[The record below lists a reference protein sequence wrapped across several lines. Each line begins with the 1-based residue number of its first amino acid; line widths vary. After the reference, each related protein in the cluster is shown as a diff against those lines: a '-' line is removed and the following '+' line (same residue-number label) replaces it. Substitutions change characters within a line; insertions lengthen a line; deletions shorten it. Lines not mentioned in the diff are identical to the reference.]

1 MDGKGVYAWITANY
15 LLEIIKADTPKDT
28 PIYAVLNLSGVSIQ
42 IVFDPMFSSSDTTL
56 KPGLMMRAS
65 KHVHSLVDFMAS
77 IQATPPSNKETSL
90 GIVGNP
96 CLAQG
101 MQRVVE
107 VSDEKM
113 DVKWSVAMDGD
124 EVWIV

>member
-56 KPGLMMRAS
+56 VLRRQQGATNKSRA
-65 KHVHSLVDFMAS
+65 LVF
-77 IQATPPSNKETSL
+77 T
-90 GIVGNP
+90 
-96 CLAQG
+96 C
-101 MQRVVE
+101 RR
-107 VSDEKM
+107 
-113 DVKWSVAMDGD
+113 
-124 EVWIV
+124 